1 MFQMSEQLFIQC
13 WPAIVARIEHE
24 RTSRAASD
32 CTTPPPAQTAAVEA
46 GYVLGVALGY
56 APSAGAPAGTGEPP
70 VAPIPGLQSEAC
82 ARLNWPGRHHRI
94 TVTRNRS

>member
-24 RTSRAASD
+24 RTSRAVAD
-32 CTTPPPAQTAAVEA
+32 CTAPPPAQTAAVEA

-56 APSAGAPAGTGEPP
+56 APGDGAPAGAAEPP
-70 VAPIPGLQSEAC
+70 VAPTPDLRSEAC
-82 ARLNWPGRHHRI
+82 ARLNWPGSNHRI